1 MMDLGRLLG
10 KAANTAFLVGLIVV
24 AVVVEPMLLNERAL
38 RNVMTSANPL
48 MIVTAGQA
56 LTMLTGGIDLSV
68 ASVMSLANVIAASV
82 MQKSPEYAAV
92 IALASVLAGIGVG
105 ALNGWLVSYARLNP
119 FIITLA
125 IGMAVEGLTLEIM
138 NEPSGLVT
146 TGFRQIARTSIGP
159 VPVATIVIG
168 AAFAVLATLL
178 RQTPHGIALFAVG
191 GNEAS
196 ARMSGVPTRRLKLAV
211 YAASGMC
218 SACAGLFL
226 ASRVGS
232 GDPLIGDPYS
242 LDSITAAVLGG
253 TSLIGGV
260 INLAGALVASVLLAL
275 VNTLL
280 NLKGISPFFQWIAKG
295 TILIAALSLDLL
307 RHQRRRHE
315 RRSP

>member
-1 MMDLGRLLG
+1 MIGLRRFLAR
-10 KAANTAFLVGLIVV
+10 AANTGFLLGLIVV
-24 AVVVEPMLLNERAL
+24 AVVIEPMLLNARAL
-38 RNVMTSANPL
+38 RNVLTTANPL
-48 MIVTAGQA
+48 MMVTAGQA

-68 ASVMSLANVIAASV
+68 ASVLSLADVIAAAA
-82 MQKSPEYAAV
+82 MQKAPDQAAAIV
-92 IALASVLAGIGVG
+92 FASLLAGLGVG

-125 IGMAVEGLTLEIM
+125 IGMAVQGLTLEIM
-138 NEPSGLVT
+138 NAPSGLVT
-146 TGFRQIARTSIGP
+146 PGFRLIARTAVGP
-159 VPVATIVIG
+159 VPVATMVIG
-168 AAFAVLATLL
+168 AAFALLAVLL

-196 ARMSGVPTRRLKLAV
+196 ARMSGLPARRLKLAV
-211 YAASGMC
+211 YAASGVF
-218 SACAGLFL
+218 SAGAGLYL

-260 INLAGALVASVLLAL
+260 INLAGAAVASVLLAL
-275 VNTLL
+275 INTLL

-307 RHQRRRHE
+307 RHQRQRRE
-315 RRSP
+315 RQLS